1 MNYFLFKVSQSS
13 VFEDTCPYHYV
24 LRSGSAATSKI
35 NRHKLYDPIKVTR
48 IMIEDA
54 EPSLQPL
61 LLERLQRQLISGAT
75 MSADSQPE
83 LILPFRRECRKEL
96 RAILPQVLGS
106 KSSIKVKIMAVWAAF
121 GPASY
126 NWVHRAYAKLTGL
139 DKKYDLE

>member
-1 MNYFLFKVSQSS
+1 MQQHAS
-13 VFEDTCPYHYV
+13 
-24 LRSGSAATSKI
+24 I
-35 NRHKLYDPIKVTR
+35 
-48 IMIEDA
+48 
-54 EPSLQPL
+54 SLQPL
-61 LLERLQRQLISGAT
+61 LLERLTRQLISGAT
-75 MSADSQPE
+75 MSANSQPD

-121 GPASY
+121 WPASY